1 MKVMRINLSKF
12 KVFNVMVAS
21 CHLLNSF
28 SCKAAQTETMLLI
41 LKQDSHP
48 VLAAAAL
55 DETIGHFGQQMMYLL
70 LSPHADI
77 QREFLDRVRINTI
90 RHFQVKCLLV

>member
-1 MKVMRINLSKF
+1 MVTFRELS
-12 KVFNVMVAS
+12 N
-21 CHLLNSF
+21 F
-28 SCKAAQTETMLLI
+28 SRCKPAQTETMLLI

-48 VLAAAAL
+48 VLAAAVL
-55 DETIGHFGQQMMYLL
+55 DEAVDHFGQQMMYLL

-90 RHFQVKCLLV
+90 KHFQVVF